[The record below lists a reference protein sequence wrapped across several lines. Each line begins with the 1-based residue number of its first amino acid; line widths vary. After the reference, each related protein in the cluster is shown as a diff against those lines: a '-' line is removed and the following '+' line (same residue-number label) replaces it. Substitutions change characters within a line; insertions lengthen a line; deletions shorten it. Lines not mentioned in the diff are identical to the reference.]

1 MSLELK
7 EGINVQ
13 QYVVEVTTD
22 ESQGPAVIKGHRTI
36 SPMFHSGVTRLDRW
50 LVRKMVNVV
59 GNPPVRISLWD
70 GVEVTDYC
78 ANPVAVMVY
87 SDRGAL
93 FKTIIDPEL

>member
-1 MSLELK
+1 MSLESK

-13 QYVVEVTTD
+13 QYAVEVATD

-36 SPMFHSGVTRLDRW
+36 SPMFHSSVTRLDRW

-70 GVEVTDYC
+70 GVEVTDVC
-78 ANPVAVMVY
+78 EAFFCQPVDENALVY
-87 SDRGAL
+87 KKCGDR
-93 FKTIIDPEL
+93 